1 MIFSKENNCR
11 QPILEIKQLSI
22 QNPSTKKVLVHELDL
37 TIRAGEMIGL
47 VGESGSGKSITASAV
62 MGLLPKPLEISHGE
76 ILLQGERVDHYSPKQ
91 YRLIRGKKLAM
102 VFQDYNGSLTPFV
115 KIGKQLVE
123 VIRIHKDITKK
134 EAKGLALEVLQRVNL
149 PGEQVFESYPLQLS
163 GGQKQRV
170 AIAMAM
176 IHRPALLIADEPT
189 TALDVITAES
199 TLELIYELCQESNC
213 AVLFITHQLRE
224 VLNRADRIAVMYG
237 GYKLEDAVA
246 KTIKTQPKH
255 PFTDLL
261 LKSLP
266 SLGIHQKS
274 LAIIPGEPGNVALKG
289 CPFVHR
295 CPQKHDSCLETR
307 SELMELNANHC
318 VACHLYKDFDEV
330 SSI

>member
-1 MIFSKENNCR
+1 MILKENNL
-11 QPILEIKQLSI
+11 QPILEIKRLSI
-22 QNPSTKKVLVHELDL
+22 QNQITKKVLVHELDL
-37 TIRAGEMIGL
+37 RIRAGEMVGL
-47 VGESGSGKSITASAV
+47 VGESGSGKSITASAI
-62 MGLLPKPLEISHGE
+62 MGLLPKPLGISHGE
-76 ILLQGERVDHYSPKQ
+76 IFLQGERIDHYSPKK
-91 YRLIRGKKLAM
+91 YRMIRGKNIAM

-115 KIGKQLVE
+115 KIGKLLVE

-134 EAKGLALEVLQRVNL
+134 EAKGLALEALQRVNL
-149 PGEQVFESYPLQLS
+149 PGERVLESYPFQLS

-199 TLELIYELCQESNC
+199 TLELINELRQESNC
-213 AVLFITHQLRE
+213 SVLFITHQLRE

-237 GYKLEDAVA
+237 GYKLEETFA

-266 SLGIHQKS
+266 SLGLHQKS
-274 LAIIPGEPGNVALKG
+274 LAVIPGEPGNVALKG

-295 CPQKHDSCLETR
+295 CPQKHDRCLETR
-307 SELMELNANHC
+307 SELQKLNAHHY
-318 VACHLYKDFDEV
+318 VACHLYKDFEEV